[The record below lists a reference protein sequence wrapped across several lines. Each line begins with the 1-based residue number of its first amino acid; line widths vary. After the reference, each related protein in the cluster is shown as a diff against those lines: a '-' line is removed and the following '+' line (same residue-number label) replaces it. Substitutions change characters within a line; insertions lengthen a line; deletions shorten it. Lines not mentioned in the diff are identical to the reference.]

1 MSLGFKRV
9 ISSIMAFVMMV
20 STLVMVNVTGV
31 IAADSSSVNV
41 PVVVK
46 GTDTSITAIQND
58 LASYADYFEIP
69 IGDGKDTS
77 ITSKDGTYTGSIKI
91 SNGTASVSINGVT
104 VDGVKA
110 NSKASNNVIK
120 GLKAGDTVV
129 FDLLWNS
136 DSTGTMKFAAS
147 ADGFSSAKDNGKSID
162 FPVVDPRASY
172 QVSVT
177 VTKDT
182 DLYFYNDQ
190 QIAVKYI
197 GIKSANQNEYT
208 VSGTINGFSGTEFT
222 LVAADGT
229 TKYTAKNV
237 TTSGF
242 TVSSATPLTAGVYTV
257 QADGYEDTTV
267 TLATNGDNA
276 FTFGSIAF
284 EAAPT
289 ATITVTNST
298 GTTLENVYYW
308 LNTNSGTARQTA
320 ADGVISN
327 IDTSTISTIYVTAK
341 GYKGQAVP
349 VSAGSSTV
357 KLEALTTTAISTG
370 ASSITPAIIET
381 ALDVTSTASYT
392 NPIIVS
398 ADINGFKLNGEF
410 LVQLGF
416 DNSNKAIDTDRIQT
430 SADSIIKYTP
440 SSNGTLTINGAS
452 SSSNESAKGRGF
464 TIVGEGLNE
473 NVDYN
478 ASTAAVDKTYEL
490 TAGTEYTI
498 TVVNGA
504 INLYSIS
511 FAANASGTTTTTE
524 TTTEVTTTTATT
536 TTEEP
541 DTEESTEAPVTPGEG
556 YVAMGSYDFNS
567 SKISDTTGTYANM
580 EFNLRQINDANVQLR
595 GEAEGNFIRFKVA
608 SASNLTATFEYNAL
622 IMIGSDGSN
631 VNLVSGVA
639 VNLQADVIYTLRG
652 EDGNNTYLSNL
663 TFAAGHVT
671 EGSTEGTTEG
681 TTASEVETT
690 GYKLSLNVEAGAGVT
705 SSTDIGLKVN
715 GTSVA
720 AKTGETTDIVADL
733 AENGTYVLT
742 FTHPEHIYAWS
753 DDLKTTLNSNT
764 LTYTV
769 PADISGDVTLEL
781 IYDTGKR
788 YVEDD
793 NENAPVGMQFGRYGI
808 GDYKV
813 SINDGNDAL
822 KYLDYKTLEF
832 NLADIA
838 AGRYNLDGASDTAGL
853 PDQRLLLG
861 NGNDQ
866 HITFKIET
874 SETTDN
880 VLVYLD
886 VSGVDVTVSSENGSA
901 SLTSIDGKTVGNK
914 LTGLRSGS
922 GVKAMFYA
930 KNGTYV
936 ITADAGNV
944 PAAVKSIRIFQM
956 DNKATDVVADIIDS
970 NTAITNY
977 EITDAAEGTVFAR
990 IIGTLN
996 TKDSDELDGIEAIGV
1011 TFVDADSVDAYEV
1024 INGAYDPNT
1033 PTSGDT
1039 AVDVIGS
1046 QDVTTVY
1053 KGVYNA
1059 ATYDSSKVDG
1069 DGYYT
1074 GDVDTR
1080 TPDGSNSYFE
1090 MLVYS
1095 AERRRVYA
1103 YTYTRYTDSDSVS
1116 YRMSGSDGQAVRT
1129 EIDFGTATAE

>member
-9 ISSIMAFVMMV
+9 MSSIMAFVMMV
-20 STLVMVNVTGV
+20 STLVMVNV
-31 IAADSSSVNV
+31 
-41 PVVVK
+41 
-46 GTDTSITAIQND
+46 
-58 LASYADYFEIP
+58 
-69 IGDGKDTS
+69 
-77 ITSKDGTYTGSIKI
+77 
-91 SNGTASVSINGVT
+91 ASVSAADATWDFNSEAWKANSTRKTVYT
-104 VDGVKA
+104 VDGLSVRHNGASTMNEVNTFKFDK
-110 NSKASNNVIK
+110 NSRADLTGGYYCQLN
-120 GLKAGDTVV
+120 LDAGDVVSVDCYYSATNLTNVALRLTQSTDTTTSNGDVKTASASKTQAGTVT
-129 FDLLWNS
+129 FDAVS
-136 DSTGTMKFAAS
+136 TTGTYYIVTDTTSSGSTYYAS
-147 ADGFSSAKDNGKSID
+147 
-162 FPVVDPRASY
+162 
-172 QVSVT
+172 VSKTAGATPTTYT
-177 VTKDT
+177 VTGNIT
-182 DLYFYNDQ
+182 
-190 QIAVKYI
+190 
-197 GIKSANQNEYT
+197 
-208 VSGTINGFSGTEFT
+208 GFSGTTFT
-222 LVAADGT
+222 LSKDGAT
-229 TKYTAKNV
+229 YTANV
-237 TTSGF
+237 AEGGF
-242 TVSSATPLTAGVYTV
+242 TVSSATALTAGEYTV
-257 QADGYEDTTV
+257 QADGYLDTTV
-267 TLATNGDNA
+267 TLTAGEGNA
-276 FTFGSIAF
+276 FTFTGITF
-284 EAAPT
+284 VEAQT

-308 LNTNSGTARQTA
+308 LNTNSETARQTA
-320 ADGVISN
+320 ANGVITVADVSA
-327 IDTSTISTIYVTAK
+327 TSTIYVTAR

-357 KLEALTTTAISTG
+357 KLEALPTTAISTG

-416 DNSNKAIDTDRIQT
+416 DNSNKAIETDRIQT
-430 SADSIIKYTP
+430 SADSTIKYTP

-473 NVDYN
+473 TVDYN

-541 DTEESTEAPVTPGEG
+541 DTEEPTEAPVTPGDG
-556 YVAMGSYDFNS
+556 YVAMNSYPFNS
-567 SKISDTTGTYANM
+567 SAISEYEGSGDHRTGTYANM
-580 EFNLRQINDANVQLR
+580 EFDLRQINEGNVQLR
-595 GEAEGNFIRFKVA
+595 GEPVNNFVKFKVESDA
-608 SASNLTATFEYNAL
+608 NLIATFTENLL
-622 IMIGSDGSN
+622 IMTGSDGSN
-631 VNLVSGVA
+631 VTLKSGVA
-639 VNLQADVIYTLRG
+639 VNLNPNVEYTISG
-652 EDGNNTYLSNL
+652 DGNNNTYLSNL

-715 GTSVA
+715 GTSVV
-720 AKTGETTDIVADL
+720 AKTGETTGIVADL

-742 FTHPEHIYAWS
+742 FTHPEYIYEWS
-753 DDLKTTLNSNT
+753 DDLKTTLDSNT

-793 NENAPVGMQFGRYGI
+793 NENAPVGMSFGRYGI

-813 SINDGNDAL
+813 SINDGKDAL

-838 AGRYNLDGASDTAGL
+838 AGRYNLNGASNTGNL

-861 NGNDQ
+861 NGDDQ

-886 VSGVDVTVSSENGSA
+886 VSGVDVTVSSADGLA
-901 SLTSIDGKTVGNK
+901 SLTSINGGDPVASLSK
-914 LTGLRSGS
+914 LRSGS

-956 DNKATDVVADIIDS
+956 DNKATNVVADIIDS
-970 NTAITNY
+970 NTAKTNY
-977 EITDAAEGTVFAR
+977 EIADAADGTVFAR

-1011 TFVDADSVDAYEV
+1011 TFVDADSVDAYEDV
-1024 INGAYDPNT
+1024 NGTYDPNT
-1033 PTSGDT
+1033 PASGDT

-1095 AERRRVYA
+1095 AEGKRVYA

-1116 YRMSGSDGQAVRT
+1116 YRMSGSDGQAVRA
-1129 EIDFGTATAE
+1129 EINFGTATAE